1 MPAAV
6 DGDETPFTAELRRL
20 IRARFPLLSIT
31 TAEESR
37 VLAELA
43 TVLGDRRRVTPPR
56 QVYTSSTSTGLAA
69 LGQPGNPE
77 TRTPHAALNA
87 AAALTAPSV
96 VVLLDVRPWLGSAST
111 PPDTQLVR
119 SLKDTVRFY
128 KDGSV
133 PRTLILISPVAYL
146 PTELE
151 SLITIVDYPL
161 PSEQQV
167 RALLEGMIERNTAAG
182 TLSTDIGA
190 DGVELLAKAALGLTA
205 FEAENAFAR
214 AMVDDGHL
222 TLDDVAVVQEEKR
235 QIVRKSGVLEVVNS
249 SIRLE
254 DVGGLANLK
263 TWLTKR
269 SGSWLD
275 EARAYGLPAPKGVLV
290 TGVPG
295 SGKSMTAKAMATAWS
310 LPLLRL
316 DIGRVFGGLVGAS
329 EQNMRTAL
337 RTAEAV
343 APCVMWIDE
352 IEKGFAAGASG
363 SGDSG
368 TSARV
373 FGTFLSWMQEKTAA
387 VFVIATANQISL
399 LPPEMMRTGRFDEIF
414 FIDLPTDAER
424 WVIFSLHLKARL
436 KAGPALGALPV
447 TDGLLGSLCSATE
460 GFSGAEIEQVVIA
473 ACFDAFNERRA
484 LTADDLLH
492 EIANTVPLSVTQAEQ
507 IAELRA
513 WADIRAV
520 AASAPEDRE
529 GYATPEPGA
538 AAVAAQP
545 ESAMARGGRPFEA

>member
-1 MPAAV
+1 VEDSFA
-6 DGDETPFTAELRRL
+6 TNLRRL
-20 IRARFPLLSIT
+20 IRARFPLLSIQ

-37 VLAELA
+37 ALAEIA
-43 TVLGDRRRVTPPR
+43 AVVGNRTQVVPAR
-56 QVYTSSTSTGLAA
+56 QVYTWSTANGFAA
-69 LGQPGNPE
+69 LGQPGTQD
-77 TRTPHAALNA
+77 TRTPHAALTA
-87 AAALTAPSV
+87 AAALTMPSV
-96 VVLLDVRPWLGSAST
+96 VVLLDLHPWLGSNQS

-119 SLKDTVRFY
+119 ALKDTVRYY
-128 KDGSV
+128 KDGPV
-133 PRTLILISPVAYL
+133 PRTLILISPT
-146 PTELE
+146 PQIPPELE
-151 SLITIVDYPL
+151 SLVTLVEFPL
-161 PSEQQV
+161 PTEPQI
-167 RALLEGMIERNTAAG
+167 RATLDGMIARNTAAG
-182 TLSTDIGA
+182 ALK
-190 DGVELLAKAALGLTA
+190 VELGPAGAERLAKAALGLTA

-214 AMVDDGHL
+214 SMVDDGRL
-222 TLDDVAVVQEEKR
+222 TDDDIALVQEEKR
-235 QIVRKSGVLEVVNS
+235 QIVQKSGVLEVVRS
-249 SIRLE
+249 TVGLDDI
-254 DVGGLANLK
+254 GGLENLK
-263 TWLTKR
+263 TWLRKR
-269 SGSWLD
+269 NGSWLD
-275 EARAYGLPAPKGVLV
+275 EAAAYGLPAPKGVLV

-295 SGKSMTAKAMATAWS
+295 CGKSLTAKAMASAWS
-310 LPLLRL
+310 LPLVRL

-337 RTAEAV
+337 RTAEAI

-352 IEKGFAAGASG
+352 IEKGFASGASG

-399 LPPEMMRTGRFDEIF
+399 LPPEMMRKGRFDEIF
-414 FIDLPTDAER
+414 FIDLPTDTER

-447 TDGLLGSLCSATE
+447 TDELLGSLCTATE

-538 AAVAAQP
+538 VAATP
-545 ESAMARGGRPFEA
+545 PLESAMARGGRPVEA